1 MKPEDIV
8 RIQHMLDAA
17 QKAIEFTGNLN
28 FSDFIKDEKLTLS
41 AIRLL
46 EITGEA
52 AVQISDDLKE
62 EYPEIPWYQIAG
74 TRNRLIHGYFDV
86 DLTIVYQIITGDL
99 PPLITQLQ
107 SLLKR

>member
-1 MKPEDIV
+1 MKPEDKI

-17 QKAIEFTGNLN
+17 EKAVHFMGNLDISA
-28 FSDFIKDEKLTLS
+28 FKKDEKLILS
-41 AIRLL
+41 VIRLL

-52 AVQISDDLKE
+52 AVRVTDDLKE
-62 EYPEIPWYQIAG
+62 EYPEIPWYQIAS

-86 DLTIVYQIITGDL
+86 DLAIVYQIINRDL
-99 PPLITQLQ
+99 PLLIIQLQ

>member
-1 MKPEDIV
+1 MKPEDKI

-17 QKAIEFTGNLN
+17 EKAVHFMGNFDLSA
-28 FSDFIKDEKLTLS
+28 FKKDEKLSLS

-99 PPLITQLQ
+99 PPLIKQLQ